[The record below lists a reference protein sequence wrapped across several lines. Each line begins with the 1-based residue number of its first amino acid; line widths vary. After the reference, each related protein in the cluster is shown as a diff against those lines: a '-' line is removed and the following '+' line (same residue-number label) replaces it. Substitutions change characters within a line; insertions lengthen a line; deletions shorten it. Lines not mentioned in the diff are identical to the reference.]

1 MRLGECAG
9 LEDEEDTLRAD
20 LNPSELDFLARIS
33 GARVDNRPFRQE
45 EHPAVTH
52 SAVIHSAVTSQL
64 SLANCY
70 NGQRLLNICHL
81 PAVTQQLP

>member
-1 MRLGECAG
+1 
-9 LEDEEDTLRAD
+9 LEDEEDALRAD

-52 SAVIHSAVTSQL
+52 RLSFTQL
-64 SLANCY
+64 SLAS
-70 NGQRLLNICHL
+70 CHQ
-81 PAVTQQLP
+81 PTIIMTSHH

>member
-1 MRLGECAG
+1 

-52 SAVIHSAVTSQL
+52 SAVTSQL
-64 SLANCY
+64 SLTSFH
-70 NGQRLLNICHL
+70 NGRLSLISCHSTD
-81 PAVTQQLP
+81 ASMTSVY

>member
-1 MRLGECAG
+1 

-45 EHPAVTH
+45 EHQLSLTQL
-52 SAVIHSAVTSQL
+52 SFTQL
-64 SLANCY
+64 SLASC
-70 NGQRLLNICHL
+70 R
-81 PAVTQQLP
+81 

>member
-1 MRLGECAG
+1 

-52 SAVIHSAVTSQL
+52 LL
-64 SLANCY
+64 SLAS
-70 NGQRLLNICHL
+70 CHSL
-81 PAVTQQLP
+81 SCH